1 MIGKKI
7 MQIVFV
13 RSLNLIFPH
22 TCPSP
27 PAQCEVSPHLKR
39 VVFLLLRLWQRSAA
53 CDFSGV
59 ELDRWHAPH
68 LRGTFWMEMSSLSL
82 STPLRQSEVVQGPG
96 RDFDLGPRTFP
107 GCSWCPLTNL
117 LLPGYIFFA
126 FARKL
131 ITWRDPKETTAT
143 VAPALV
149 TWTWSWEVS
158 IPFNLREL
166 S

>member
-1 MIGKKI
+1 M
-7 MQIVFV
+7 MQIAFA

-22 TCPSP
+22 ACPSP
-27 PAQCEVSPHLKR
+27 PVQCEVSPHLKR

-59 ELDRWHAPH
+59 EVDCRHAPH
-68 LRGTFWMEMSSLSL
+68 LGGRLLGHKSRLDGNVITFTFQV

-117 LLPGYIFFA
+117 LLPGYIIFA
-126 FARKL
+126 FARK
-131 ITWRDPKETTAT
+131 
-143 VAPALV
+143 
-149 TWTWSWEVS
+149 
-158 IPFNLREL
+158 
-166 S
+166 